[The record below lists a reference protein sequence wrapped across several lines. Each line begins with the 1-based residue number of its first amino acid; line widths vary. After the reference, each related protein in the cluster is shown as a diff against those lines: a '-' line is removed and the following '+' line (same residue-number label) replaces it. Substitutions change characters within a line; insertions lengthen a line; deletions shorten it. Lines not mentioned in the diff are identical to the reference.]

1 MKILE
6 GQNEL
11 GVKIPFI
18 TLTNGGGVIEDTRAK
33 ELSTQLNTNIKTSQV
48 IQAHTIIK
56 SLVPKY
62 RGKAVLVL
70 GGIGDSVRRVA
81 ESYGLDAYTPLDILA
96 WESTSVNITHIRES
110 GTYLILYLS
119 YNRISPFHTLTK
131 EEQSTTRPGNFSTT
145 PIHAVIVFHDPRNWL
160 LDTQVVCD
168 VLQGRYVEPSLWE
181 KMKKANPSPVDLIFC
196 NPDLIWRAAFPQ
208 PRLGQ
213 GGFIT
218 AFQAVYQAQFGEAYP
233 FTQYGKPCKDTYDWA
248 KIVLKNQIAEMERTD
263 PNHIETPPIYMIGDN
278 PASDIAGANGAGWG
292 SILVHTGVY
301 DPTTGIPPAHTPTHQ
316 AEDVAQAVHWA
327 LKREAGK
334 LATST
339 QQGGF
344 PMQLVFKCEN
354 LQKVGAFKFRGAT
367 NAILQILRS
376 HTELDP
382 SSLTVVTHSSGNHAQ
397 ALAYAARSVGAR
409 ACIVMP
415 SNATPAK
422 IDAVRGYG
430 AAVTLCE
437 PILSAREET
446 MYRVIEEEKLSRPE
460 QLIEIVPPYDD
471 PRIISGQGT
480 MAVEFL
486 EQAEQIGRPLD
497 VIITPVGGGGML
509 SGCSLAATGLKP
521 GIKVVGAEPAGSGD
535 AYESF
540 KTKTWVPSVNPQTF
554 CDGLLTSTGKLTFPI
569 ILDHVDAICM
579 ATEEQIARAMKF
591 VWERMKLVIEP
602 SAAVPLAVVFYSPEF
617 HEAAARWSA
626 DKQAGLN
633 IGIVISGGN
642 VNMQAALNIINS
654 AKMDQSPVAVATKWF
669 EAYSAGN
676 FEAMKSLAA
685 DGYTFEDPAFG
696 KLEADR
702 ALGMYKMFTSTRDK
716 TEAVWNVH
724 EVKPS
729 ESDPQ
734 RAIVQFE
741 AIYKFNGRPVTN
753 QITSNILVVDGKVK
767 EQVDSFDVPKW
778 AGETPVLSG
787 GNHW

>member
-1 MKILE
+1 MAFLLRGHTPIPAAFEAMKILE

-11 GVKIPFI
+11 G
-18 TLTNGGGVIEDTRAK
+18 
-33 ELSTQLNTNIKTSQV
+33 IKTSQV

-131 EEQSTTRPGNFSTT
+131 EEQSTTPGNFSTT

-218 AFQAVYQAQFGEAYP
+218 AFQAVYQ
-233 FTQYGKPCKDTYDWA
+233 
-248 KIVLKNQIAEMERTD
+248 IAEMERTD
-263 PNHIETPPIYMIGDN
+263 PNHIETPPIYMIGGRHRSNSNIFGYNIDSFSPDN
-278 PASDIAGANGAGWG
+278 PASDIAGGQRGR
-292 SILVHTGVY
+292 L
-301 DPTTGIPPAHTPTHQ
+301 GIDSYQ
-316 AEDVAQAVHWA
+316 
-327 LKREAGK
+327 

-446 MYRVIEEEKLSRPE
+446 MYR
-460 QLIEIVPPYDD
+460 
-471 PRIISGQGT
+471 GT

-696 KLEADR
+696 KLEGDR

-787 GNHW
+787 GSHW